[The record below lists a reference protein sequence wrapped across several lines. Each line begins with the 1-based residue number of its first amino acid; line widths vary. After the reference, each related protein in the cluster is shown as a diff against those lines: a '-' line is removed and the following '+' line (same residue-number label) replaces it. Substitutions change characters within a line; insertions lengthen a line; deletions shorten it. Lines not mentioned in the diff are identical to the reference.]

1 MPFDTSLLLIYFICC
16 CCCSVTK
23 LCPILC
29 YFICSLPGSSVH
41 GISQARI
48 LEWIAISYSIGDL
61 PDTGMKPMSPAL
73 VGGFF
78 TTESSQKPILCIVM
92 CICQSL
98 GFPGGSDGKESA
110 CNTGDLGSMPG
121 LGRSPGKGDNS
132 PLHYS
137 CLENSMDRGAWQPIA
152 HGVAKSWTQLN
163 DSHFRMSNPI
173 SQFIHPPFS
182 PPVTIT
188 LFSTSMT
195 VFLFYKQV
203 QSNKGSWKQ
212 NVYCILPLP
221 CSSFLFS

>member
-1 MPFDTSLLLIYFICC
+1 MGFLRQEYWSGLPFPTLGD
-16 CCCSVTK
+16 
-23 LCPILC
+23 PPD
-29 YFICSLPGSSVH
+29 PG
-41 GISQARI
+41 I
-48 LEWIAISYSIGDL
+48 
-61 PDTGMKPMSPAL
+61 KPMSPAL
-73 VGGFF
+73 IGGFF

-110 CNTGDLGSMPG
+110 CNTGDLGSAPG

-132 PLHYS
+132 PLQYS

-163 DSHFRMSNPI
+163 DSHFHMSNPI
-173 SQFIHPPFS
+173 SQFIRPPFS

-188 LFSTSMT
+188 LFSTSVT